1 MIKKEFKQ
9 RDVQRMRNLITGKT
23 GDKTQ
28 TQIGYEKNNEGHVEG
43 DIWEEAGKKWT
54 IKNGIKRALS
64 KYTNI
69 RKALEVPL
77 ACPCCKKPMNDY
89 WIDVKMYRIH
99 GMCLDCVTDMETRLK
114 AEGKFEAYMKG
125 IMNANKNALLDD
137 LATAIDSWQ
146 NEQHSFVSEDGVV
159 EDWSKVDKNTESVK
173 ELKSFIERA
182 KEQDI

>member
-1 MIKKEFKQ
+1 MLKREFKQ

-28 TQIGYEKNNEGHVEG
+28 SQVGYEQKEVDHVEG
-43 DIWEEAGKKWT
+43 DVWEEAGKQWT

-64 KYTNI
+64 KYSGI
-69 RKALEVPL
+69 RKALEIPL
-77 ACPCCKKPMNDY
+77 ACPCCKKAMNDH

-99 GMCLDCVTDMETRLK
+99 GMCLDCVTDMETKLK

-125 IMNANKNALLDD
+125 VMNANKNALLDD
-137 LATAIDSWQ
+137 LASAIDNWQ
-146 NEQHSFVSEDGVV
+146 SEQNNFVSEDGVV
-159 EDWSKVDKNTESVK
+159 EDWSKVSKDTEAVK
-173 ELKSFIERA
+173 ELKSFIEKA